1 MRSDSVNQAF
11 ARRARTRR
19 AGVSTASAQRTA
31 QRARMPSASGY
42 MLATGAAAA
51 SLFFLLWF
59 MLHSNGDE
67 APWVPAGLA
76 ASVVMLVAVA
86 AREVVMRRAWARYL
100 LEYDRREQT
109 EAQSVAGGVRKRS
122 SDSYSAS
129 LRALQRQSA
138 EANAPGALPE
148 AHLETYLSCQDY
160 LERTED
166 ALRGGTVG
174 SESRVTLR
182 AGQERA
188 RTLARQ
194 HLLSW
199 ARGASRSL
207 THEAQRRVRH
217 SDKIET
223 AQRALEVLGD
233 ALKVYPGEQELRD
246 SAVAVRNF
254 IASVK
259 VAHWVE
265 LAERASF
272 RGRHT
277 RAIARYRDALFY
289 LSRAEMSDDAREEA
303 ELRESGAAVREF
315 MASAKVSH
323 WVELAERAAFKGRY
337 ARAIDRYRDAL
348 FYLSREGLREETR
361 VETAERIGREIE
373 MLRARLK
380 MSKITLDPTPHEPE
394 KSSRRMNTE

>member
-11 ARRARTRR
+11 VRRARNRR
-19 AGVSTASAQRTA
+19 SGVSSAAAYRPSQRP
-31 QRARMPSASGY
+31 RMPSASGY

-100 LEYDRREQT
+100 LDYDRREQA
-109 EAQSVAGGVRKRS
+109 EPQPAAGVRRRS

-129 LRALQRQSA
+129 LRALHRQSA

-160 LERTED
+160 LERTDD
-166 ALRGGTVG
+166 ALRGGAAG
-174 SESRVTLR
+174 GESRATLR

-188 RTLARQ
+188 RSLARQ
-194 HLLSW
+194 HLLNW

-207 THEAQRRVRH
+207 THEAQRRVRL

-223 AQRALEVLGD
+223 ASRALDVIES
-233 ALKVYPGEQELRD
+233 ALSVYPDED
-246 SAVAVRNF
+246 
-254 IASVK
+254 
-259 VAHWVE
+259 
-265 LAERASF
+265 
-272 RGRHT
+272 
-277 RAIARYRDALFY
+277 
-289 LSRAEMSDDAREEA
+289 

-337 ARAIDRYRDAL
+337 SLAIDRYRDAL
-348 FYLSREGLREETR
+348 FYLSRETMKEETR
-361 VETAERIGREIE
+361 LEAAERIGREIE
-373 MLRARLK
+373 MLRARLE

-394 KSSRRMNTE
+394 KSSHRMKTE

>member
-1 MRSDSVNQAF
+1 
-11 ARRARTRR
+11 
-19 AGVSTASAQRTA
+19 
-31 QRARMPSASGY
+31 MPSSSGY
-42 MLATGAAAA
+42 MLATGAAAGA
-51 SLFFLLWF
+51 LFFLLWF
-59 MLHSNGDE
+59 MLHNNGDE

-100 LEYDRREQT
+100 LEYDRREQAAEVQQRT
-109 EAQSVAGGVRKRS
+109 ASASGVRTRS
-122 SDSYSAS
+122 SDAYSFS

-148 AHLETYLSCQDY
+148 AHLETYLSCQEY
-160 LERTED
+160 LEGTDE
-166 ALRGGTVG
+166 ALRGGAVN

-188 RTLARQ
+188 RTLARH

-207 THEAQRRVRH
+207 THEAQRRVRL

-223 AQRALEVLGD
+223 AGRALDVIESALG
-233 ALKVYPGEQELRD
+233 VYP
-246 SAVAVRNF
+246 
-254 IASVK
+254 
-259 VAHWVE
+259 
-265 LAERASF
+265 
-272 RGRHT
+272 
-277 RAIARYRDALFY
+277 
-289 LSRAEMSDDAREEA
+289 EEA
-303 ELRESGAAVREF
+303 ELKESEAAVREF

-348 FYLSREGLREETR
+348 FYLSRETMREEAR
-361 VETAERIGREIE
+361 AEAAERIGREIE
-373 MLRARLK
+373 MLRARLQTR
-380 MSKITLDPTPHEPE
+380 KINLDPTPHEPE
-394 KSSRRMNTE
+394 KGSHRVKKG

>member
-1 MRSDSVNQAF
+1 
-11 ARRARTRR
+11 
-19 AGVSTASAQRTA
+19 
-31 QRARMPSASGY
+31 MPSASGY

-109 EAQSVAGGVRKRS
+109 EAQSGTGVRRRS

-160 LERTED
+160 LERTEE
-166 ALRGGTVG
+166 ALRGGTLG
-174 SESRVTLR
+174 GESRVPLR

-194 HLLSW
+194 HLLNW

-207 THEAQRRVRH
+207 THEAQRRVRL

-223 AQRALEVLGD
+223 AARALDIIESALG
-233 ALKVYPGEQELRD
+233 VYPD
-246 SAVAVRNF
+246 
-254 IASVK
+254 
-259 VAHWVE
+259 
-265 LAERASF
+265 
-272 RGRHT
+272 
-277 RAIARYRDALFY
+277 
-289 LSRAEMSDDAREEA
+289 EA

-348 FYLSREGLREETR
+348 FYLSREAMREEMR

-380 MSKITLDPTPHEPE
+380 MNKITLDPTPHEPE
-394 KSSRRMNTE
+394 KSSHGMKTE

>member
-11 ARRARTRR
+11 ARRTRTRR
-19 AGVSTASAQRTA
+19 HRPSVAAQRPSS
-31 QRARMPSASGY
+31 RARMPSSSGY

-51 SLFFLLWF
+51 ALFFLLWF
-59 MLHSNGDE
+59 MLHNNGDE

-100 LEYDRREQT
+100 LEYDRREQS
-109 EAQSVAGGVRKRS
+109 AADVQQRAAGTSGVRSRT
-122 SDSYSAS
+122 SDTYSTS

-148 AHLETYLSCQDY
+148 AHLETYLSCQEF
-160 LERTED
+160 LEGADE
-166 ALRGGTVG
+166 ALRGGSVG
-174 SESRVTLR
+174 GESRVTLR

-188 RTLARQ
+188 RTLARH

-207 THEAQRRVRH
+207 TQEAQRRVRL

-223 AQRALEVLGD
+223 AGRALDVIES
-233 ALKVYPGEQELRD
+233 ALSVYPDEG
-246 SAVAVRNF
+246 A
-254 IASVK
+254 
-259 VAHWVE
+259 
-265 LAERASF
+265 
-272 RGRHT
+272 
-277 RAIARYRDALFY
+277 
-289 LSRAEMSDDAREEA
+289 
-303 ELRESGAAVREF
+303 LRESEAAVREF

-348 FYLSREGLREETR
+348 FYLSREPMREEAR
-361 VETAERIGREIE
+361 AEAAERIGREIE
-373 MLRARLK
+373 MLRARLITR
-380 MSKITLDPTPHEPE
+380 KINLDPTPHEPE
-394 KSSRRMNTE
+394 KSSHRMKTE